1 MMMMMDN
8 NYDSDDDF
16 LGSCYKE
23 GVSCGSKGKGGQKI
37 FVSWRHFN
45 PWLSE
50 TYHRWRGDWPHN
62 HHHLDHDEHPFARTH
77 ATQGD
82 EEAHG
87 ILEGISSLHSW
98 IKTQTMIRWVLFVF
112 VFLSLPVF
120 FLFIPVFF
128 LFSFPPSTH
137 GSRHTPWSGWCF
149 FLNLLFF
156 LYLLVFSFS
165 YQITQYSTRPTKLG
179 KKKDDMSFDDV
190 SIPKLERFTFF
201 SGRRRWR
208 CDKSVLKRSP
218 SS

>member
-1 MMMMMDN
+1 MMMMMMMMDN
-8 NYDSDDDF
+8 NYDSDADY

-23 GVSCGSKGKGGQKI
+23 GVSCGSKGKGGRRI

-50 TYHRWRGDWPHN
+50 MYHRWRGDWPHN
-62 HHHLDHDEHPFARTH
+62 QHHLDHHEHPFSRTQY

-98 IKTQTMIRWVLFVF
+98 IKTQTMIRWVLFCLYLLF
-112 VFLSLPVF
+112 V
-120 FLFIPVFF
+120 
-128 LFSFPPSTH
+128 LFSF
-137 GSRHTPWSGWCF
+137 
-149 FLNLLFF
+149 
-156 LYLLVFSFS
+156 
-165 YQITQYSTRPTKLG
+165 QIIQYSTRPTKLG

-190 SIPKLERFTFF
+190 SIPKLERLTFL